1 MAETTF
7 RRSAVHQLHI
17 ESKEGTEFLG
27 SALARQIE
35 RHALILLRGQLGAGK
50 TALVQAVGRG
60 LEVEEAVTSPTF
72 TLLNEYDSGRLPLI
86 HIDLYRVGESINR
99 SLDLSLDLFVLEFE
113 ELLAGDSIIMIEWP
127 EFFIVDGASYLEGLD
142 RLEVKIERGTEEKMP
157 ENSARNVFISA
168 KGPASEKLLTG
179 LINNLG
185 GGSGV
190 SVVAFSEG

>member
-1 MAETTF
+1 M
-7 RRSAVHQLHI
+7 HQLHI

-27 SALARQIE
+27 SVLARQIG
-35 RHALILLRGQLGAGK
+35 RHALILLHGQLGAGK

-60 LEVEEAVTSPTF
+60 LGVEEAVTSPTF

-113 ELLAGDSIIMIEWP
+113 ELLAGDSVIMIEWP

-142 RLEVKIERGTEEKMP
+142 RLEVKIERGAEERMP

-168 KGPASEKLLTG
+168 KGPASENLLTG